1 MKIRI
6 SKQTRCPLV
15 DKKQQ
20 KAKLNNPNFVSS
32 ETMAEKWGILE
43 IQIRGVRKN
52 FKI

>member
-1 MKIRI
+1 MKIKI

-32 ETMAEKWGILE
+32 KTMAGE
-43 IQIRGVRKN
+43 IQIGGVRKN